1 MEDAHTNDITQVH
14 DGHLFLAPVEA
25 PISILDI
32 GTGTGTWAMEMADQ
46 FPGALVIG
54 TDLSPIQPMWVPPNL
69 QFEVSDCEDDWNFSS
84 QFDLI
89 HMRNMSGAISDWTR
103 LLSQAHRFLKHEG
116 WLDTANF
123 DVWLESN
130 NGALPEDSALARWR
144 SLLAEGISRAGKDP
158 RSARLV
164 RERVEAAGFSS
175 VTEEIFK
182 VCDALRE
189 FAGFN

>member
-1 MEDAHTNDITQVH
+1 MTQVH
-14 DGHLFLAPVEA
+14 DGRLFLAPIQA
-25 PISILDI
+25 PLSILDI

-69 QFEVSDCEDDWNFSS
+69 QFEVSDCEDDWTFSS

-89 HMRNMSGAISDWTR
+89 HLRNMSGAITDWPK
-103 LLSQAHRFLKHEG
+103 LLSQAHQFLKHEG

-123 DVWLESN
+123 HIWLESN

-144 SLLAEGISRAGKDP
+144 SLLAEGITRTGKDP
-158 RSARLV
+158 HSARLV
-164 RERVEAAGFSS
+164 RERVEAAGFVS
-175 VTEEIFK
+175 VTEDIVK
-182 VCDALRE
+182 VSDVSAE
-189 FAGFN
+189 FATCG